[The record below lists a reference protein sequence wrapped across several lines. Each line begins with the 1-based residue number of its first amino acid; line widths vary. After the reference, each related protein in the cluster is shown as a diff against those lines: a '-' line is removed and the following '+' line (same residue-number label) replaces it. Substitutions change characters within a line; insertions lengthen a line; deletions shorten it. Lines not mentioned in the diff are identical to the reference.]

1 MSNRVNVEISANVE
15 GYVQGID
22 KATQS
27 AEKYTTETRKISDAT
42 GNFRKDLAAAKKEV
56 MNLAQA
62 YNKLDT
68 EAKRSAFGKEMARQL
83 EEAKAKAAEYID
95 LQGDL
100 QAELKNMASDTHT
113 LDMLSEGMGVFAD
126 VTAGALGVIA
136 QFTGNE
142 KDAQKAI
149 VAFTTAQSILSGVTK
164 IQNALQMQSNTMM
177 AVTKVQ
183 TLAAAAAE
191 RIKTAATTQ
200 GVVATKAATIAQA
213 AFNAIAMA
221 NPYVLLATAITG
233 VVAALASFTI
243 FSGRAADAEEDE
255 QKAAERSKAIK
266 DAYYNSYNEHLSTTM
281 GNYTK
286 LQNEWKNLKSEGEK
300 NEWIKDNS
308 DAFHE
313 LGFEVASTG
322 DAEKLFVENEAA
334 VINSFVARAEAAAL
348 AAQQVEIFNQALND
362 MPQVGESKSAEWFA
376 QNGFSTRGR
385 KDTNTG
391 FMRFEYQYEFT
402 EQDRQK
408 LIQDRL
414 AAARDS
420 SKKLAELQLEAEKN
434 SNKAAAAVGVATW
447 EKERNKKLK
456 GAGRTAPKTKVEVE
470 VEIEEGSLAES
481 EAELK
486 KLEELR
492 TKMAIDN
499 PDLPRVKAEIERVKK
514 EISNK
519 KIQLGLELPKTDLD
533 TMSEYEKSLKKAV
546 ENAKAAYVVEWLQNP
561 NSAKLNELYEG
572 WEKATEAVNKYEN
585 AVKAQFEGVTVTK
598 NEDLTKAFNTDPK
611 SVEEYQKA
619 ISTLESQLNSVD
631 ISKLGQDGGKT
642 FEQYIERIQEL
653 KAELEP
659 LKENLEDAML
669 TPLEKAQK
677 KMQQTANDINSVGQA
692 VQAAGDL
699 FSALGEVADDDGLKV
714 AGIVA
719 KAVATVALSFAQAL
733 TTAKSWVDWLAFGIT
748 GVTTMVSL
756 ISQIKSATAGSYA
769 QGGIIPGSSYY
780 GDRLT
785 ANVNSGEMIL
795 NQRQQRNLFN
805 MLDIGSMPQHGG
817 TNVTVT
823 GVVRGTDLLLVQKN
837 TNKVLSKTGNKIN
850 I

>member
-1 MSNRVNVEISANVE
+1 MANKVNVTIDANVE

-22 KATQS
+22 QATQS
-27 AEKYTTETRKISDAT
+27 AEKYETETRKISDAT

-62 YNKLDT
+62 YNKLDA
-68 EAKRSAFGKEMARQL
+68 EAKKSAFGKEMARQL
-83 EEAKAKAAEYID
+83 EEAKTKAAEYID

-126 VTAGALGVIA
+126 VTAGALGVVA

-191 RIKTAATTQ
+191 RVKTAATTQ
-200 GVVATKAATIAQA
+200 GVVATKAASVAQA
-213 AFNAIAMA
+213 AFNAVAYA
-221 NPYVLLATAITG
+221 NPYVLLAMAITG
-233 VVAALASFTI
+233 VVAALASFII

-255 QKAAERSKAIK
+255 QKAAERNKAVK

-281 GNYTK
+281 SNYTK

-313 LGFEVASTG
+313 LGFEIASTG

-334 VINSFVARAEAAAL
+334 VIKSFVARAEAAAL

-376 QNGFSTRGR
+376 QNGLSTKGR

-414 AAARDS
+414 AAARES
-420 SKKLAELQLEAEKN
+420 SEKLAKLQLDAEKKA
-434 SNKAAAAVGVATW
+434 NKAAADVGVATW
-447 EKERNKKLK
+447 EKERNKKLTR
-456 GAGRTAPKTKVEVE
+456 AGKTAPKTKVEI
-470 VEIEEGSLAES
+470 EIEEGSLAES

-492 TKMAIDN
+492 TKMSIDN

-514 EISNK
+514 EISDK

-561 NSAKLNELYEG
+561 NSDKLNELYEG
-572 WEKATEAVNKYEN
+572 WERATEAADKYSN

-619 ISTLESQLNSVD
+619 ISTLESHLNSVD
-631 ISKLGQDGGKT
+631 ISSMGEGGSKT

-692 VQAAGDL
+692 VQAAGEL

-733 TTAKSWVDWLAFGIT
+733 TTAKTWVDWLAFGIT
-748 GVTTMVSL
+748 GLATMVTM
-756 ISQIKSATAGSYA
+756 ISQIKSVTSGGYA
-769 QGGIIPGSSYY
+769 QGGIIPGSSYS

-785 ANVNSGEMIL
+785 ARVNSGEMIL
-795 NQRQQRNLFN
+795 NQRQQKNLFN
-805 MLDIGSMPQHGG
+805 MLDQGAMPSANG

-837 TNKVLSKTGNKIN
+837 TSKVMKKAGNTIN
-850 I
+850 F